1 MKAVHRVQEINGP
14 HGSPAVHCPSR
25 PLLDLLRLD
34 DLFALLDAWLI
45 CPVLICPAASPI
57 VALTEPPAFPSLQAT
72 WLLYAVLLA
81 AIRLSSTQ
89 GLPAGA
95 ELVES
100 PQGLDDVAL
109 RSRTAALRADRAA
122 ERWEPRSRSKKEV
135 DPDRAVPRQNS
146 HARAHTHL
154 RTLGP
159 SRNACALTRTYAHGL
174 ALTEHMIT
182 PPYRLTQRT
191 THTQT
196 HTLPS
201 HAPVMRM
208 QSACRRVQACCA
220 RTLLPT
226 SLLDPGHPRSALL
239 PGRSTH
245 VRFH

>member
-1 MKAVHRVQEINGP
+1 M
-14 HGSPAVHCPSR
+14 
-25 PLLDLLRLD
+25 
-34 DLFALLDAWLI
+34 
-45 CPVLICPAASPI
+45 
-57 VALTEPPAFPSLQAT
+57 
-72 WLLYAVLLA
+72 LLA

-159 SRNACALTRTYAHGL
+159 SRNACALTRTYAQGL
-174 ALTEHMIT
+174 ALTEHMIS
-182 PPYRLTQRT
+182 PPSPHPTHD
-191 THTQT
+191 THTNT
-196 HTLPS
+196 HTS
-201 HAPVMRM
+201 FACTCYGM

-226 SLLDPGHPRSALL
+226 SLLDPGHPGSALL
-239 PGRSTH
+239 PGRFTH